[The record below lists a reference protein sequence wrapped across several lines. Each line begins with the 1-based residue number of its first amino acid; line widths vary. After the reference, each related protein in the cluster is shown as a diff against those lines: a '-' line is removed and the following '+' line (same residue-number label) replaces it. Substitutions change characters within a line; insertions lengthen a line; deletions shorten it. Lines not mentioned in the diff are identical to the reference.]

1 MPGVE
6 ALNQRIAVIV
16 SDESVENESK
26 IDGVLGLEFLK
37 KFIVEIDYEAHTL
50 SLFAPE
56 KYQYKGTGEVIP
68 VKIKDG
74 TPMVRLKMM
83 TTGGKSIEDYF
94 EVDNGMS
101 ATLAFRTPAV
111 EEIRIARRDAH
122 DPCAGRRQ

>member
-6 ALNQRIAVIV
+6 ALNQRFEVIV
-16 SDESVENESK
+16 SEDLVDNESK

-37 KFIVEIDYEAHTL
+37 KFIVEIDYEAQTI

-56 KYQYKGTGEVIP
+56 KYHYNGTGEVIP
-68 VKIKDG
+68 IKIKDG
-74 TPMVRLKMM
+74 APMVRLKMM

-94 EVDNGMS
+94 EVDNGMG

-111 EEIRIARRDAH
+111 KRY
-122 DPCAGRRQ
+122 G